1 MGAGAAVEWLP
12 HLCKKLPSGEE
23 RTAAVRLPINP
34 AQLWI
39 ERMSASFAPHP
50 FQCRSGMK
58 FCNQFWDILAPPFFF
73 LAVSKGGLSSFS
85 PYRVPRHDCRVSFAF
100 VTSFSAVKCV
110 WSFVLSFLET
120 GDGVSSFLSAAQ
132 GVVEVVDLEYL
143 EQEFTAI

>member
-58 FCNQFWDILAPPFFF
+58 FCNQFWDILAPLF
-73 LAVSKGGLSSFS
+73 LFLQSLKVVFPPSAPTES
-85 PYRVPRHDCRVSFAF
+85 P
-100 VTSFSAVKCV
+100 
-110 WSFVLSFLET
+110 
-120 GDGVSSFLSAAQ
+120 GM
-132 GVVEVVDLEYL
+132 
-143 EQEFTAI
+143 TAG